1 MDELGISDRL
11 PSVPPRSGHE
21 HGLGSP
27 FLDELTPDRFRPVT
41 ATPVLAP
48 AKGVRH
54 DRAAF
59 QAAFDVRA
67 TANWHA
73 LWALATAA
81 GLALTLA
88 LLGSPPATVVFA
100 LLCGG
105 APGVAGWVDRRP
117 SGAMRVMTI
126 WAIGC
131 GLAVG
136 LSGGITGPLMAWC
149 VGPVLAAAAYGGL
162 WRQGAALSFGVLS
175 AVAMLQL
182 AGATPPPPQGALSFI
197 LGLTGLV
204 TTLGGAAA
212 ALMML
217 NPGRTSDGADIPY
230 RSTGLST
237 GLTTGLAAGEPPIDT
252 RAADTRVAEA
262 EAGRER
268 AEAEARAKARFLANM
283 SHELRTPLNAIMG
296 FSDIMRSRLFGDLP
310 PRYRE
315 YAELIHESGQHL
327 LDLINDVLDVTKI
340 EADKYV
346 LSTETFD
353 VREVANAA
361 LRILRQQADDAGL
374 KLRGVLP
381 TEPLLV
387 CADRR
392 AIKQM
397 VLNLVS
403 NALKFTPSGGA
414 VTVTFVEGAGALDI
428 VVSDTGLGIAP
439 EDLARLG
446 RPFEQAGDADDRAR
460 GTGLGLSLV
469 RAFARL
475 HGGEMSLESRL
486 GEGTAVTVRL
496 PVLAPAG
503 EVVKA

>member
-1 MDELGISDRL
+1 
-11 PSVPPRSGHE
+11 
-21 HGLGSP
+21 
-27 FLDELTPDRFRPVT
+27 VT

-48 AKGVRH
+48 GKGVRH
-54 DRAAF
+54 DRTAF

-81 GLALTLA
+81 GLALVLA

-117 SGAMRVMTI
+117 SGSMRVLAI

-182 AGATPPPPQGALSFI
+182 AGATPQPPQGALSFI

-204 TTLGGAAA
+204 TTMGGAAA

-217 NPGRTSDGADIPY
+217 NPGRGASATIPY

-237 GLTTGLAAGEPPIDT
+237 GLGTSSGTGEAPADGRPIDD
-252 RAADTRVAEA
+252 RLAEA

-296 FSDIMRSRLFGDLP
+296 FSDIMRSRLFGELP
-310 PRYRE
+310 PKYEE
-315 YAELIHESGQHL
+315 YAQLIHESGQHL

-381 TEPLLV
+381 AEPLLV
-387 CADRR
+387 RADRR
-392 AIKQM
+392 AVKQM

-403 NALKFTPSGGA
+403 NALKFTPAGGA
-414 VTVTFVEGAGALDI
+414 VTVTFSQGAGALDI
-428 VVSDTGLGIAP
+428 VVADTGVGIAP

-475 HGGEMSLESRL
+475 HGGDMSIESRL

-496 PVLAPAG
+496 PVLATAVEP
-503 EVVKA
+503 VKA

>member
-1 MDELGISDRL
+1 
-11 PSVPPRSGHE
+11 V
-21 HGLGSP
+21 
-27 FLDELTPDRFRPVT
+27 
-41 ATPVLAP
+41 
-48 AKGVRH
+48 
-54 DRAAF
+54 
-59 QAAFDVRA
+59 FDVRA

-81 GLALTLA
+81 GLALVLA
-88 LLGSPPATVVFA
+88 LLGSPPASVVFA

-117 SGAMRVMTI
+117 SGAMRVLAI

-136 LSGGITGPLMAWC
+136 LSGGITGPLMTWC

-175 AVAMLQL
+175 AVAVLQL

-217 NPGRTSDGADIPY
+217 NPGRAAAADVPY
-230 RSTGLST
+230 RSTALST
-237 GLTTGLAAGEPPIDT
+237 GLPADEPPLPIDGRPVDT
-252 RAADTRVAEA
+252 RLAEA

-296 FSDIMRSRLFGDLP
+296 FSDIMRTRLFGELP
-310 PRYRE
+310 PRYEE
-315 YAELIHESGQHL
+315 YAQLIHESGQHL

-381 TEPLLV
+381 AEPLMV
-387 CADRR
+387 RADRR

-414 VTVTFVEGAGALDI
+414 VTVNFSEGAGALDI
-428 VVSDTGLGIAP
+428 VVSDTGVGIAP

-446 RPFEQAGDADDRAR
+446 RPFEQAGDADDRAK

-475 HGGEMSLESRL
+475 HGGDMSIESRL

-496 PVLAPAG
+496 PVLVPEG
-503 EVVKA
+503 EMAKA